1 MACGKHAEVLFVRL
15 LLAFDMAIV
24 ITGGSGFVGQH
35 LIRALHARGNRVQ
48 LWSRGDDVA
57 HTFAGAEVVV
67 HLAARVHVMAET
79 SADPLREFREVNVI
93 TTERLARAAAA
104 AGVRRFVFMSTVKV
118 NGEESQPGCAFTER
132 DLPQP
137 QDPYGVSKYEAETV
151 LQRVAQET
159 GMSVVI
165 IRAPLVYGPG
175 VRANFAQLMQAV
187 RRGWPL
193 PLGRVKNLR
202 SLVGVDNLVDFVMLC
217 MHHPAAE
224 NETFLVSD
232 GHDMSTV
239 QLIQGMADA
248 AGVSA
253 RVWLMPLWLLQTMAH
268 CLGKG
273 AAVQR
278 LCGDLQ
284 VDIAKA
290 RTLLNWQPPFSV
302 QEGLKRTMVQG

>member
-1 MACGKHAEVLFVRL
+1 MAV
-15 LLAFDMAIV
+15 V

-35 LIRALHARGNRVQ
+35 LTRALQARGELVQ
-48 LWSRGDDVA
+48 AWSRGDDAA
-57 HTFAGAEVVV
+57 HKFAGADVVV
-67 HLAARVHVMAET
+67 HLAARVHVMAEA
-79 SADPLREFREVNVI
+79 SADPLREFRQANVI
-93 TTERLARAAAA
+93 TTEWLARTAAA
-104 AGVRRFVFMSTVKV
+104 AGVRRFVFMSSVKV

-137 QDPYGVSKYEAETV
+137 QDPYGVSKYEAEMA
-151 LQRVAQET
+151 LHRVAQET

-175 VRANFAQLMQAV
+175 VRANFAQLMHAV

-193 PLGRVKNLR
+193 PLGYVNNLR

-217 MHHPAAE
+217 MQHPAAV

-232 GHDMSTV
+232 GHDVSTV
-239 QLIQGMADA
+239 QLIQGMATA
-248 AGVSA
+248 AGVPA
-253 RVWLMPLWLLQTMAH
+253 RVWPIPLWVLQAVAR

-273 AAVQR
+273 AALQR

-302 QEGLKRTMVQG
+302 QEGLQRAMAQG